1 MRISIHE
8 FENARLEII
17 FLESIGFGVTGPYV
31 GSEEVRGWAEG
42 VKECIIFNV
51 SIFRLQ
57 YKNFQRLN
65 VPKNEDLATP
75 NPNGR
80 PVKVPTKSNR
90 KINTETSYRT
100 LE

>member
-31 GSEEVRGWAEG
+31 GSEAVAEG
-42 VKECIIFNV
+42 VKEFIIFNV
-51 SIFRLQ
+51 SIFKLQ

-65 VPKNEDLATP
+65 APKNEDLATP
-75 NPNGR
+75 NPNGTTSEG
-80 PVKVPTKSNR
+80 PD
-90 KINTETSYRT
+90 KI
-100 LE
+100 

>member
-51 SIFRLQ
+51 SIFKLTIQKFPALKRT
-57 YKNFQRLN
+57 YK
-65 VPKNEDLATP
+65 
-75 NPNGR
+75 
-80 PVKVPTKSNR
+80 
-90 KINTETSYRT
+90 
-100 LE
+100 

>member
-42 VKECIIFNV
+42 VKECISFNV
-51 SIFRLQ
+51 SIFKLQ

-65 VPKNEDLATP
+65 APKNEDLATP
-75 NPNGR
+75 NPNG
-80 PVKVPTKSNR
+80 T
-90 KINTETSYRT
+90 TS
-100 LE
+100 EGPDEI